1 MWSGFFCAI
10 AIATLGSTH
19 ALPTHQ
25 LLSGPN
31 LAAEEGLQMP
41 FVGLGNGDHSPIE
54 DPDRQAFHTNLTA
67 AWLRLGGS
75 RLDGADSCKPPPTPP
90 PLANLRSHALCTY

>member
-1 MWSGFFCAI
+1 MLRSGFFCALG
-10 AIATLGSTH
+10 ALGSTH

-75 RLDGADSCKPPPTPP
+75 RLVSCPPPPPTHTLVN
-90 PLANLRSHALCTY
+90 LASIACTNTC